1 MTTIREVEKY
11 EHRLISASK
20 KIIKNNSEITYLTL
34 TLIILGCIVSLWCI
48 LLLATTGG
56 NLIVIKIGEQVSD
69 GQLTGEQY
77 NLLITFIYY
86 IADLMNIAVIITHIV
101 LAGIIIAWF
110 YVGFKAYMRYKRD
123 NL

>member
-11 EHRLISASK
+11 ERRLISASK
-20 KIIKNNSEITYLTL
+20 KIIKNNSKITYLTL

-56 NLIVIKIGEQVSD
+56 SLVIIKVGEQVSD
-69 GQLTGEQY
+69 GQLPVEQY

-101 LAGIIIAWF
+101 LAGIIIAWS
-110 YVGFKAYMRYKRD
+110 YIGFKVYLRYKKD